1 MGARSSNTNRD
12 GSRSQSQNRL
22 LNGHVANFFN
32 SRLDAGNIGPNQ
44 KVAIE
49 ASGGNVEFELDGYSQ
64 LGILYFPFF
73 NFLFCGVFFAE
84 TAVLFFITFFLDS
97 DSEIF
102 FSLSCSFLTSSILS
116 WAFLKLNISWY
127 RL

>member
-44 KVAIE
+44 KVVVQ
-49 ASGGNVEFELDGYSQ
+49 ASGGNVEFEFGGLELDK
-64 LGILYFPFF
+64 
-73 NFLFCGVFFAE
+73 
-84 TAVLFFITFFLDS
+84 T
-97 DSEIF
+97 
-102 FSLSCSFLTSSILS
+102 TSS
-116 WAFLKLNISWY
+116 
-127 RL
+127 

>member
-49 ASGGNVEFELDGYSQ
+49 ASGGNVEFELDVNHSFSQ
-64 LGILYFPFF
+64 EDLNILST
-73 NFLFCGVFFAE
+73 C
-84 TAVLFFITFFLDS
+84 FLD
-97 DSEIF
+97 E
-102 FSLSCSFLTSSILS
+102 SSIQNFFEAGSLF
-116 WAFLKLNISWY
+116 AGF
-127 RL
+127 